1 MDTVGSRIK
10 ALRSPHN
17 QEWLAASLGIPKATL
32 SNYESGKSELNF
44 AILKAIT
51 AIFNVTSDWLLFG
64 IGPQFRSPAAG
75 APAQPE
81 AACHACALLE
91 RALSEEREERR
102 ELNRECKH
110 LLEEK
115 SALKEHIGR
124 LEERLRT
131 SGSPL

>member
-1 MDTVGSRIK
+1 MDTVGRRIK

-17 QEWLAASLGIPKATL
+17 QEWLAESLGIPKGTL

-51 AIFNVTSDWLLFG
+51 AMFNVTSDWLLFG
-64 IGPQFRSPAAG
+64 IGPQFRSG
-75 APAQPE
+75 APGPVQDSPE
-81 AACHACALLE
+81 SCHACAVLE
-91 RALSEEREERR
+91 RSLHLEREERR

-124 LEERLRT
+124 LEERLRASST
-131 SGSPL
+131 PL